1 MENCGLREARDVMES
16 LPALTPVDAPATT
29 SELRLVDDARPAT
42 MIPQPAPPPPAQ
54 AAPVVTGTPDLRDPS
69 LYLNRELSVLEF
81 NLRVLEQ
88 AQDPATPLLERLKF
102 LTICST
108 NLDEFFEIRV
118 SGLKQ
123 QVAFEVAQAGPDGLS
138 PQQTLQR
145 ISVTA
150 HALVTAQYRIL
161 NEVLLPALR
170 EQKIRILDPEDWS
183 PRQQRWIR
191 RYFDHEV
198 LPVLTPVGL
207 DPAHPFPKV
216 LNKSLNFV
224 VSLEG
229 ADAFGRGSGIA
240 VVQAPRSLP
249 RIIALPE
256 EVRAEVSPG
265 GGEFVLLSSILQARV
280 GELFPGMRVLSC
292 HQFRV
297 TRNSE
302 LWIDEEEV
310 DDLLHALKGEL
321 LTRNYGD
328 AVRLE
333 IAADCS
339 TETAQFLLDQFQLG
353 AEDLYRVDGPVNLN
367 RLATIRDLVDRPDL
381 KYPVHLAQVQRRL
394 AASRDPFE
402 VIRRGDVLL
411 HHPYDSFAPVLELL
425 RFSAEDPGVLAIK
438 QTLYRTGDD
447 SPLVDALLA
456 AARNGK
462 EVTAVIEL
470 RARFDEAA
478 NIKLATRLQEAGVKV
493 AYGVVGYKAHLKAI
507 LIVRREGKRLR
518 HYVHLG
524 TGNYH
529 AGTTRAYTDF
539 GLLSCDRELG
549 EDVHK
554 LFLQLTGLGRVAR
567 LKKIRQAPFNLQR
580 SLIALIDDEA
590 ENARRGKPAR
600 IAAKMNAL
608 SEPRIIQALYRASQA
623 GVPIDLVI
631 RGICCLRPGV
641 PGVSENIRV
650 RSIVG
655 RFLEHSR
662 VFHFHADGRELTYCA
677 SADWMQRSFFS
688 RVEACFPIEDARLKS
703 RVLREGIEVHLGEG
717 IHAWILQP
725 DGKYRRSRTGKDRAR
740 SSQEELIERYA
751 P

>member
-1 MENCGLREARDVMES
+1 MDN
-16 LPALTPVDAPATT
+16 LPAHAEGPSHSAAPP
-29 SELRLVDDARPAT
+29 LRLVPSSGTSERGVLTPRPA
-42 MIPQPAPPPPAQ
+42 PAAQPSSPA
-54 AAPVVTGTPDLRDPS
+54 PDLRDPS

-88 AQDPATPLLERLKF
+88 AKDPATPLLERLKF

-118 SGLKQ
+118 AGLKQ
-123 QVAFEVAQAGPDGLS
+123 QVAFQVSQPGPDGLS
-138 PQQTLQR
+138 PQQTLSR
-145 ISVTA
+145 ISTVA
-150 HALVTAQYRIL
+150 HALVEEQYRVL
-161 NEVLLPALR
+161 NQVLLPALK
-170 EQKIRILDPEDWS
+170 EQGIRILERPDWS
-183 PRQQRWIR
+183 AKQQRWIKR
-191 RYFDHEV
+191 FFEQEV

-207 DPAHPFPKV
+207 DPAHPFPRV

-229 ADAFGRGSGIA
+229 SDAFGRGSGIA
-240 VVQAPRSLP
+240 VVQTPRSLP
-249 RIIALPE
+249 RLIALPPGMG
-256 EVRAEVSPG
+256 APKGVSG
-265 GGEFVLLSSILQARV
+265 GASGGKAGQEFVLLSSIVHAQV
-280 GELFPGMRVLSC
+280 GELFPGMQVLSC
-292 HQFRV
+292 QQFRV
-297 TRNSE
+297 TRNSD

-321 LTRNYGD
+321 LSRNYGD

-333 IAADCS
+333 VAAEGNP
-339 TETAQFLLDQFQLG
+339 ETTRFLLDQFQLG
-353 AEDLYRVDGPVNLN
+353 PEDLYRVNGPVNLH
-367 RLATIRDLVDRPDL
+367 RLAAIRDLVDRAEL
-381 KYPVHLAQVQRRL
+381 KYPAFIAHPPRRL
-394 AASRDPFE
+394 IGSNDPFE

-411 HHPYDSFAPVLELL
+411 HHPYDSFTPVVELVRL
-425 RFSAEDPGVLAIK
+425 AAEDPNVLAIK

-447 SPLVDALLA
+447 SPIVESLIA

-462 EVTAVIEL
+462 EATAVIEL

-493 AYGVVGYKAHLKAI
+493 VYGVVGYKAHLKAI
-507 LIVRREGKRLR
+507 LIVRREGRRLR

-529 AGTTRAYTDF
+529 SGTARAYTDF
-539 GLLSCDRELG
+539 GLLTCDRDIG

-554 LFLQLTGLGRVAR
+554 LFMQLTGLGRVAR
-567 LKKIRQAPFNLQR
+567 LKRIRQAPFTLQR
-580 SLIALIDDEA
+580 SLIALIDNEA
-590 ENARRGKPAR
+590 ESARRGRKSR

-608 SEPRIIQALYRASQA
+608 SEPRIIQALYRASRA
-623 GVPIDLVI
+623 GVPIDLIV

-662 VFHFHADGRELTYCA
+662 VFHFHAEGAELTYCA

-688 RVEACFPIEDARLKS
+688 RVEICFPIEDARARA
-703 RVLREGIEVHLGEG
+703 RVLQEGIEEPLADNVQ
-717 IHAWILQP
+717 AWILQP
-725 DGKYRRSRTGKDRAR
+725 DGKYKRARPGNQRPR
-740 SSQEELIERYA
+740 SSQDELLARYGS
-751 P
+751 